1 MANDLYRIVYC
12 SRNLIDEHVSSA
24 TQDAE
29 LERILNASRV
39 NNRAVDVT
47 GALLFNREYFA
58 QVLEG
63 PRTSVEKTFERIQ
76 RDRRHGEVTVVD
88 NGFAGARDFPEW
100 AMAHAAPA
108 TADQQEGISATLHMA
123 LLQPSENGVGVLD
136 LMKDLV
142 VQD

>member
-12 SRNLIDEHVSSA
+12 SRNLIDEHSTS
-24 TQDAE
+24 TTHDSE

-39 NNRAVDVT
+39 NNRSVEVT
-47 GALLFNREYFA
+47 GALLFNREFFA

-63 PRTSVEKTFERIQ
+63 PRTSVETTFERIQ
-76 RDRRHGEVTVVD
+76 RDRRHGEVTVVE

-108 TADQQEGISATLHMA
+108 SGQMEDGICATLQLA
-123 LLQPSENGVGVLD
+123 LLQPSANGEDVLL

-142 VQD
+142 IQD